1 MCAMPR
7 IAIYVCFLLSIVTVA
22 KAATI
27 SVTPLGSSDTA
38 FVTVEGLLDFSDFE
52 RFRQNV
58 SSISKAIVAF
68 QSDGGSVVAGIEIG
82 RLIRLRNFV
91 TLVPGN
97 TRCASACALAWLG
110 GTHRLMG
117 ADAQIGFHAAYNAG
131 SGQETG
137 VGNALVGAYL
147 SQIGL
152 PDRAVIYVTQAPPN
166 SMTWLTISEAQQV
179 GIDVAL
185 FTPPDAQSESK
196 SRAALAV
203 STDIVTMQRKATEF
217 VVSVIKL
224 WNSQDSSAVLSF
236 LDSSYGPE
244 VFYYGSTKDKQT
256 ILADKRKFME
266 RWPQRNYQ
274 IRDGSMTAQ
283 CESTSST
290 CDVSG
295 IIDWDVTSPNR
306 KANSSGAVA
315 FAYNLNMSSSIS
327 IVQENS
333 TILKRRSVP
342 SATDAQLPAVVR
354 SAITNKLKLAACS
367 TNNIPGKS
375 ILQVDLNGD
384 RIPDYVIEYEL
395 IPCNDNSLGQALG
408 ICGAG
413 GCSVEI
419 WMSENGSWKMED
431 LGVLRGVEVGKRLEG
446 HDTLLIGTHGSSC
459 NQPDYKSCF
468 YAVWWNGQN
477 FYRER
482 VEGRK
487 CETGQ
492 KSWECESSDAR

>member
-1 MCAMPR
+1 MWMMVR
-7 IAIYVCFLLSIVTVA
+7 TAIYATVLLLMVTAA

-27 SVTPLGSSDTA
+27 LVVPMGSSDSV
-38 FVTVEGLLDFSDFE
+38 FVTVEGALDLNDYE
-52 RFRQNV
+52 QFRQKV
-58 SSISKAIVAF
+58 SNISKAIVAF

-82 RLIRLRNFV
+82 RLIRLRNYV

-110 GTHRLMG
+110 GTRRFMA
-117 ADAQIGFHAAYNAG
+117 ADAQIGFHAAYNAD

-185 FTPPDAQSESK
+185 FTPPNPQSK
-196 SRAALAV
+196 SKAAPAV
-203 STDIVTMQRKATEF
+203 SSDIVTMQRKATEF
-217 VVSVIKL
+217 VSSLIKL
-224 WNSQDSSAVLSF
+224 WNSRDSSVVLSF

-244 VFYYGSTKDKQT
+244 VTYYGSIKDKQA

-266 RWPQRNYQ
+266 RWPRRNYQ
-274 IRDGSMTAQ
+274 IRNGSTGVQ
-283 CESTSST
+283 CEARSST
-290 CDVSG
+290 CDVNG
-295 IIDWDVTSPNR
+295 IIDWDVSSPSR
-306 KANSSGAVA
+306 KANSSGSVT
-315 FAYNLNMSSSIS
+315 FVYKLNMASSIL

-333 TILKRRSVP
+333 TLLMRRAVS
-342 SATDAQLPAVVR
+342 SDTGAQLPTAVLV
-354 SAITNKLKLAACS
+354 AITNKLKQAACS
-367 TNNIPGKS
+367 TNDIPTKS
-375 ILQVDLNGD
+375 ILTVDLNGD

-395 IPCNDNSLGQALG
+395 IPCNDSSLGQALG
-408 ICGAG
+408 FCGTG
-413 GCSVEI
+413 GCTVEI
-419 WMSENGSWKMED
+419 WMSGNGTWKMQD
-431 LGVLRGVEVGKRLEG
+431 FGVLRGVEAGKRLEG
-446 HDTLLIGTHGSSC
+446 HDTLLIATHGSSC
-459 NQPDYKSCF
+459 NQPGYKSCF

-482 VEGRK
+482 VQGRK

-492 KSWECESSDAR
+492 ESWKCESSGAQ